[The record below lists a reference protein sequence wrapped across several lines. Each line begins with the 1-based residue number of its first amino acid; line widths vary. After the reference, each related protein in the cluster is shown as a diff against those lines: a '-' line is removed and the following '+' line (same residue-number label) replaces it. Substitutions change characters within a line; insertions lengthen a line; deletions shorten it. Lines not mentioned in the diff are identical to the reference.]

1 MLISGARRAF
11 SCSADERTNQIK
23 DERLGSVSTYVRTCR
38 IRRRCGWCICRADR
52 CAAGGSMRK
61 HMASRT
67 ALLLLSTADTGTSA
81 FMAPAFLC
89 GGCTRDTYYSRARA
103 PGRLPAF
110 HVHRALAAQVHLWII
125 PRWSGVLFPGHGV
138 PSYITHPSSV
148 GLLLRFGRQRVD
160 AHLELLVLPLPFFIC
175 VSLSPSIHLPI

>member
-52 CAAGGSMRK
+52 CAAGGSMRRK

-89 GGCTRDTYYSRARA
+89 GGCTRDTYYTRVRAGATPGLPRPSRPGCPGTPLDHPRVVRRAVLHHPPFLGRASSALWPPAR
-103 PGRLPAF
+103 
-110 HVHRALAAQVHLWII
+110 
-125 PRWSGVLFPGHGV
+125 
-138 PSYITHPSSV
+138 
-148 GLLLRFGRQRVD
+148 
-160 AHLELLVLPLPFFIC
+160 
-175 VSLSPSIHLPI
+175 